1 MQDITCRI
9 TYCQRTIA
17 LTYNFYRY
25 GRQTGIAPAFGATG
39 PEEEASKDSSRVF
52 LTAHARAR
60 MRQRRISI
68 IQVLRCLRHGKI
80 SEGPAPDVMKGGWK
94 CTVEH
99 YTAGEQIGVS
109 VGIETTE
116 TST

>member
-1 MQDITCRI
+1 MAVKPVLLPLSGPL
-9 TYCQRTIA
+9 A
-17 LTYNFYRY
+17 LKII
-25 GRQTGIAPAFGATG
+25 Q
-39 PEEEASKDSSRVF
+39 EAGKDSSKVF
-52 LTAHARAR
+52 FTAHARAR

-68 IQVLRCLRHGKI
+68 TQVLRCLRHGKI

-116 TST
+116 SKEVSVITVFHVD

>member
-1 MQDITCRI
+1 M
-9 TYCQRTIA
+9 A
-17 LTYNFYRY
+17 VKPVLL
-25 GRQTGIAPAFGATG
+25 PLSG
-39 PEEEASKDSSRVF
+39 PLARKIIQEAGKDSSKVF
-52 LTAHARAR
+52 FTVHARAR
-60 MRQRRISI
+60 MKLRRISV
-68 IQVLRCLRHGKI
+68 IQVLRCLCHGKI

-116 TST
+116 SREVTVITVFHVG

>member
-1 MQDITCRI
+1 MAVKPVLLPLSGPL
-9 TYCQRTIA
+9 A
-17 LTYNFYRY
+17 LK
-25 GRQTGIAPAFGATG
+25 IIH
-39 PEEEASKDSSRVF
+39 EAGKDSSRVF
-52 LTAHARAR
+52 FTAHAWAR
-60 MRQRRISI
+60 MRLRRISMT
-68 IQVLRCLRHGKI
+68 QVLRCLCKGKI

-116 TST
+116 SREVSVITVFHVG

>member
-1 MQDITCRI
+1 MAVKPVLLPLSGPL
-9 TYCQRTIA
+9 A
-17 LTYNFYRY
+17 LKII
-25 GRQTGIAPAFGATG
+25 Q
-39 PEEEASKDSSRVF
+39 EAGKDSSRVF
-52 LTAHARAR
+52 FTAHARAR

-68 IQVLRCLRHGKI
+68 TQVLRCLRRGKI

-116 TST
+116 SKEVSVITVFHVG